1 MQGCDAYSKIIVR
14 RYDGPEIYVP
24 SAFTPNKDGNNDMLK
39 AFPVGIKSFAYFS
52 IYNRNGQLIFTTKN
66 HYLGWDGNYK
76 GVKLDAGNYVWM
88 AMATDY
94 RGKVLFRKGNVLLL
108 R

>member
-1 MQGCDAYSKIIVR
+1 MTAILVR

-24 SAFTPNKDGNNDMLK
+24 SAFTPNKDGNNDLLR
-39 AFPVGIKSFAYFS
+39 AFPAGIKSFEYFS
-52 IYNRNGQLIFTTKN
+52 IYNRNGQLVFSTKN
-66 HYLGWDGNYK
+66 HYAGWDGNFK
-76 GVKLDAGNYVWM
+76 GVKLDAGNYVW
-88 AMATDY
+88 AARAIDY